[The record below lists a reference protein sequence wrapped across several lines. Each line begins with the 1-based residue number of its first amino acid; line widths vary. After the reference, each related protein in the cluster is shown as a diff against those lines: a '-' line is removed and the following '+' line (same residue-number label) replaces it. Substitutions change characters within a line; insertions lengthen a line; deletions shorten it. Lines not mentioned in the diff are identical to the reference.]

1 MLLAYLFL
9 INVLQMSASA
19 FAVLSMG
26 SAIEKGA
33 VIAVV
38 GATGNVG
45 SALVQKLAKLDYEV
59 KAVVRNPER
68 AARLFADCKSVAIT
82 PADLREPDSL
92 AAALQG
98 VTAVVCCTGT
108 TAFPSARWAGGN
120 TPDEVNNKGV
130 SALVA
135 AGAQTSSLKRFVQ
148 LSSIGVERRDAMP
161 FTILNAFGVL
171 DSLAK
176 AEHCVRAASQEG
188 GYDYVQVRPGQILDD
203 DDNDDDVA
211 EGAVATATSVE
222 TLLKRF
228 TRPKKL
234 MRAVSLQ
241 LGDAEAGDITRST
254 VVEVLLQ
261 SLLQDGAA
269 GKSFTAINKEGPAPS
284 QADWTDLFANL

>member
-1 MLLAYLFL
+1 
-9 INVLQMSASA
+9 
-19 FAVLSMG
+19 
-26 SAIEKGA
+26 
-33 VIAVV
+33 
-38 GATGNVG
+38 
-45 SALVQKLAKLDYEV
+45 V

-68 AARLFADCKSVAIT
+68 AARVFADCKSVTIIT
-82 PADLREPDSL
+82 ADLREPASL

-98 VTAVVCCTGT
+98 ATAVVCCTGT

-130 SALVA
+130 SVLVA
-135 AGAQTSSLKRFVQ
+135 AAAQTPSLKRFVQ
-148 LSSIGVERRDAMP
+148 LSSIGVERRGTMP

-176 AEHCVRAASQEG
+176 AESSVRAASQEG
-188 GYDYVQVRPGQILDD
+188 GFDYVQVRPGQILDD
-203 DDNDDDVA
+203 DNNDIAA
-211 EGAVATATSVE
+211 ERAVAAAPGFE

-228 TRPKKL
+228 TRPHKL

-254 VVEVLLQ
+254 AVEVLLQ
-261 SLLQDGAA
+261 ALLQDSAA

-284 QADWTDLFANL
+284 QADWDNLFAKL